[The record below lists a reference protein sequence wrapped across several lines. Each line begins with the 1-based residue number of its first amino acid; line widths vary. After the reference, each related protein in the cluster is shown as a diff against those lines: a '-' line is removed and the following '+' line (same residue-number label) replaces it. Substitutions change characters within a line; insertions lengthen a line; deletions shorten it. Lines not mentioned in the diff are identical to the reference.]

1 MDLQAAEGGGA
12 QGVGVIT
19 GIFTRDQLAA
29 VSPGA
34 QNLYTLPAH
43 LCTRVYVRCSV

>member
-29 VSPGA
+29 VSPGVSKFEDEII
-34 QNLYTLPAH
+34 T
-43 LCTRVYVRCSV
+43 CCK